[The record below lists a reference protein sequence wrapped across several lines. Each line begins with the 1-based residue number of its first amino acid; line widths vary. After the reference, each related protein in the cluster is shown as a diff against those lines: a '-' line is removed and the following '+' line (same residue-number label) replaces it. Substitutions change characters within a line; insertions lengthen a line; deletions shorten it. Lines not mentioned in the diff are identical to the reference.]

1 MPFDEFPVL
10 DWLKILLTQ
19 FCIFLVPMCGFG
31 IAIHVYSRGAS
42 TSHLGEYVDTG
53 SSNSKSEQWNT
64 KEEDRATATD
74 YFNFLGWLL
83 CLEVFKLK
91 NNCPSPIMTITPIV
105 LLLCWPRMIM
115 AITSISATLLCWR
128 RSLATPLT
136 IIPCRE
142 LKVDRSQSLF

>member
-53 SSNSKSEQWNT
+53 SSNSKSEQG
-64 KEEDRATATD
+64 EDKATATD
-74 YFNFLGWLL
+74 YF
-83 CLEVFKLK
+83 K
-91 NNCPSPIMTITPIV
+91 
-105 LLLCWPRMIM
+105 
-115 AITSISATLLCWR
+115 
-128 RSLATPLT
+128 
-136 IIPCRE
+136 
-142 LKVDRSQSLF
+142 